1 MAKKILV
8 LGEVRESSLRN
19 VSFESLAAAKMVAMG
34 GEVIGVLIG
43 ESVHALGNEFIQYG
57 ADRVIVVE
65 HPKLAQYTSDGYA
78 QALLAVINVVNPDGI
93 IFGHTA
99 LGKDLSPK
107 LAAKLD
113 SGLISDVTAI
123 EEIGGVHN
131 LFVRFILEKHLKRKS
146 YLRVL
151 IFATI
156 RPNNIAPLEK
166 DEVRTGKLLPF
177 S

>member
-8 LGEVRESSLRN
+8 LGEVRDSSLRN
-19 VSFESLAAAKMVAMG
+19 VSFEALAAAKTVAAG

-43 ESVHALGNEFIQYG
+43 ESVSALGNEFIQYG
-57 ADRVIVVE
+57 ADRVVVVE
-65 HPKLAQYTSDGYA
+65 NSKLAQYTSDGYA
-78 QALLAVINVVNPDGI
+78 QAMLAVIKDVNPDGI

-123 EEIGGVHN
+123 EETGGN
-131 LFVRFILEKHLKRKS
+131 ILFTRPIYSGKAFEKKIITDGINFCDNSSK
-146 YLRVL
+146 
-151 IFATI
+151 
-156 RPNNIAPLEK
+156 
-166 DEVRTGKLLPF
+166 
-177 S
+177 